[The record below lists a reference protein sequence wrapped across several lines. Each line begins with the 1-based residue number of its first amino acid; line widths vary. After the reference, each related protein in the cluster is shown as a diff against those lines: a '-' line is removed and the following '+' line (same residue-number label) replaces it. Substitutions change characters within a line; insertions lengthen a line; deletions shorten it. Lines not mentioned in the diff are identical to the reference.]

1 MLQKQNNLPA
11 IKATKQ
17 FKFPSMI
24 TKLINKG
31 VTKMARKA
39 KKTYMVRRGRKYLIE
54 RSADGTFGKF
64 IQVIAPKKSK
74 KAAKDASNENSERMV
89 A

>member
-1 MLQKQNNLPA
+1 
-11 IKATKQ
+11 
-17 FKFPSMI
+17 MI

-31 VTKMARKA
+31 VTKMARKT

-64 IQVIAPKKSK
+64 VQVVAPKKGK
-74 KAAKDASNENSERMV
+74 KANEVINEEPSDRMV

>member
-1 MLQKQNNLPA
+1 
-11 IKATKQ
+11 
-17 FKFPSMI
+17 
-24 TKLINKG
+24 
-31 VTKMARKA
+31 MARKT

-64 IQVIAPKKSK
+64 IQVIAPKKGKKISK
-74 KAAKDASNENSERMV
+74 ATDKEQSERMV

>member
-1 MLQKQNNLPA
+1 
-11 IKATKQ
+11 
-17 FKFPSMI
+17 MI

-31 VTKMARKA
+31 VTKMARKS

-64 IQVIAPKKSK
+64 IQVVAPKKGK
-74 KAAKDASNENSERMV
+74 KIVKATTTQSSERLV

>member
-1 MLQKQNNLPA
+1 
-11 IKATKQ
+11 
-17 FKFPSMI
+17 MI
-24 TKLINKG
+24 TKPINKG

-64 IQVIAPKKSK
+64 IQVVAPKKGK
-74 KAAKDASNENSERMV
+74 KAAKISDTETSELMV

>member
-1 MLQKQNNLPA
+1 
-11 IKATKQ
+11 
-17 FKFPSMI
+17 MI
-24 TKLINKG
+24 TKPMDKG

-64 IQVIAPKKSK
+64 IQILAPKKGK
-74 KAAKDASNENSERMV
+74 KANEDANQENSDRIV

>member
-1 MLQKQNNLPA
+1 
-11 IKATKQ
+11 
-17 FKFPSMI
+17 MI
-24 TKLINKG
+24 TKCINKG
-31 VTKMARKA
+31 VTKMARKT

-64 IQVIAPKKSK
+64 IQVIAPKKGKKISK
-74 KAAKDASNENSERMV
+74 ATDKEQSERMV